1 MRDGT
6 YKTWDGRTV
15 TVRNTPKSVMVT
27 DHVSGETVVLPRA
40 QFLD

>member
-1 MRDGT
+1 MSDGI

-15 TVRNTPKSVMVT
+15 TVRNTAKSVMVT
-27 DHVSGETVVLPRA
+27 DHESGEITILPRA